1 MDPRAHPAVR
11 RLLARAER
19 DHEVLAVILF
29 GSYARGDARPDSDI
43 DVCLVL
49 APDATTRRAVARKRL
64 EYLSESDLD
73 LAIFP
78 QLPLHV
84 RSRLLK
90 EGVVLFTRDED
101 ALYAL
106 ACYTARAFE
115 HFRHIQRQYLEDVA
129 RG

>member
-1 MDPRAHPAVR
+1 MDPRIRPAVR
-11 RLLARAER
+11 RLVVRAEL
-19 DHEVLAVILF
+19 DPEVLAVILF
-29 GSYARGDARPDSDI
+29 GSHARGDAGRDSDI

-49 APDATTRRAVARKRL
+49 VPAAASRDATARKRL
-64 EYLSESDLD
+64 EYLSETDLD
-73 LAIFP
+73 LAVFQ

-106 ACYTARAFE
+106 ACHTARAFE
-115 HFRHIQRQYLEDVA
+115 NFRHIQRQYLEEVA

>member
-1 MDPRAHPAVR
+1 MNPRTHPAVR

-29 GSYARGDARPDSDI
+29 GSYARGDARHDSDI

-49 APDATTRRAVARKRL
+49 APDATRRAVVRKRL

-73 LAIFP
+73 LAIFQ

>member
-1 MDPRAHPAVR
+1 M
-11 RLLARAER
+11 
-19 DHEVLAVILF
+19 
-29 GSYARGDARPDSDI
+29 I
-43 DVCLVL
+43 D
-49 APDATTRRAVARKRL
+49 AVARKRL

-73 LAIFP
+73 LAIFQ
-78 QLPLHV
+78 QLPLRV

-115 HFRHIQRQYLEDVA
+115 HFRHIQRVVDRDRVLAKLDQLDGCLLA
-129 RG
+129 PH